1 MKEFKNVRSKLYA
14 QTKEWVANEKE
25 TNKRIKPK
33 SQYQKVKPPISKQN
47 QLNNNNIQNIHV
59 QAQNN
64 IKDNQ
69 SLFDKYYEDKLKAKQ
84 LNQELDKHEQYT
96 QDKEYEEN
104 IYNNL
109 YQQQQPI
116 INKTPQPLEYNSP
129 PYVKDQLTDEEIKD
143 AAFQQLL
150 EDYNNGK
157 FKLEDLN
164 NQPSSDQFS
173 NINNNKPQI
182 KEPTPTIKDAP
193 LILPKIQKNYLLEN
207 KKLISEHKIQPKY
220 KPKQDQ
226 PQSKHKD
233 YGKTPEY
240 LEKYKKEAEIKKEII
255 RKHKEEQKYPKGTKL
270 LSEEERVTTLNSLI
284 NTKKEIQNL
293 LEKMPITNRTKA
305 IQSKKEELEHKMDE
319 IEKAIEMFSRKQVFI
334 KIE

>member
-14 QTKEWVANEKE
+14 QTKEWVDNEKE

-33 SQYQKVKPPISKQN
+33 SQYQKVKPAIPKQN
-47 QLNNNNIQNIHV
+47 QLNNGIQNIHV
-59 QAQNN
+59 QSPNN
-64 IKDNQ
+64 VKDNQ

-84 LNQELDKHEQYT
+84 LNHDLNKHEPYT
-96 QDKEYEEN
+96 QDKEEYEEN
-104 IYNNL
+104 IYHNL
-109 YQQQQPI
+109 YQQPI

-129 PYVKDQLTDEEIKD
+129 NVKDQLTDEEIKD

-164 NQPSSDQFS
+164 NSSSDQHYS

-226 PQSKHKD
+226 TQSKHKD

-305 IQSKKEELEHKMDE
+305 IQTKKEELEHKMDE